1 MSLRGPEE
9 NSTKIG
15 SPQGRREAPRGR
27 GWATLPQQAQRVGE
41 VSKARVTLP
50 ESQGE
55 VIWELLQVTWVLQN
69 ILPERCPSEVF
80 LTLLKPTF
88 PE

>member
-1 MSLRGPEE
+1 MSLRGPED
-9 NSTKIG
+9 NSTRIG
-15 SPQGRREAPRGR
+15 SPRRRREAPRGR
-27 GWATLPQQAQRVGE
+27 DWASLPQQAPREKRTQRVGE

-69 ILPERCPSEVF
+69 ILPESKVP
-80 LTLLKPTF
+80 
-88 PE
+88 